1 MNVIDKRKIY
11 YRFDE
16 LQGGDVF
23 RMSNNLYMKVKSYT
37 DKHEAILLTGHSPGI
52 TVYPKNKEK
61 VELIRNVSIVITD
74 GGY

>member
-1 MNVIDKRKIY
+1 MNVIDKRKTY

-61 VELIRNVSIVITD
+61 VELIRNANIVITE
-74 GGY
+74 G

>member
-1 MNVIDKRKIY
+1 MNVIDKRKTY

-52 TVYPKNKEK
+52 TV
-61 VELIRNVSIVITD
+61 
-74 GGY
+74 